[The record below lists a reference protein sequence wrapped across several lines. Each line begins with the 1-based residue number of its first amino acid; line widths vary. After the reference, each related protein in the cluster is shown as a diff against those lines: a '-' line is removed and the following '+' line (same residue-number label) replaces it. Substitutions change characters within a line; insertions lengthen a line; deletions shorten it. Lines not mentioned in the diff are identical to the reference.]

1 MTSPKADYLRKVHDP
16 AIHQTSVKFHDFERP
31 PSFYTEERE
40 HAFHARVLHDMFAG
54 KIDMSIGQWSDYL
67 QHVASDPQHSYAIPG
82 RQTKTDEP
90 FLPNFEQERPY
101 LLALLAGQASG
112 KSALKTVMENN
123 GTLDPSKAV
132 TVSTSFFLNRFPE
145 LQNLEG
151 IDAREN
157 ALASVRNEILYLQRL
172 VANVALANGVSVIE
186 DVHIIEEKQAQE
198 LTDIARK
205 NHAPSILIAPHV
217 SLETYARRVAAR
229 QKKEGRDAFK
239 PEHVLFHQIFADNF
253 EHHFKHMFD
262 MSLVLDNNRDITAE
276 VVAKDPSAQSLTPI
290 YRALRME
297 DGSADEKVMDA
308 KAYQQ
313 FKDKVYIQPAAVQV
327 EIERLSRR
335 GSNDEQAEAIE
346 RYLTAVSKQLSREG
360 KKHAGSTPAE
370 REGAEQEFGKHHG
383 SHVERFLKLQTPEGW
398 KRGG

>member
-16 AIHQTSVKFHDFERP
+16 DIHQTSVKHHDFARP

-40 HAFHARVLHDMFAG
+40 HAFHAKVLHDMFAG
-54 KIDMSIGQWSDYL
+54 KIDMTVGQWSDYL
-67 QHVASDPQHSYAIPG
+67 HDVASHPEHSYAIPG
-82 RQTKTDEP
+82 RQTKADEP
-90 FLPNFEQERPY
+90 FLPNLEQEKPY

-112 KSALKTVMENN
+112 KSALKTVLENN
-123 GTLDPSKAV
+123 GTLDPKKAV

-145 LQNLEG
+145 LQNLEN

-157 ALASVRNEILYLQRL
+157 ALASVRNEILYLQKL
-172 VANVALANGVSVIE
+172 VANVALANGISVIE

-262 MSLVLDNNRDITAE
+262 MSLVLDNNRDITPE
-276 VVAKDPSAQSLTPI
+276 VLAQEPNAQALTPI

-297 DGSADEKVMDA
+297 DGSVSEKVMDE

-313 FKDKVYIQPAAVQV
+313 FKDKMYIQPAVVQV
-327 EIERLSRR
+327 EIERLSRS
-335 GSNDEQAEAIE
+335 GSNDEQAEAIK
-346 RYLTAVSKQLSREG
+346 RYLTTVSKQLSREG

-370 REGAEQEFGKHHG
+370 RESAEDSLREQHGKH
-383 SHVERFLKLQTPEGW
+383 VDRFLKLQTPEGW
-398 KRGG
+398 QGRG